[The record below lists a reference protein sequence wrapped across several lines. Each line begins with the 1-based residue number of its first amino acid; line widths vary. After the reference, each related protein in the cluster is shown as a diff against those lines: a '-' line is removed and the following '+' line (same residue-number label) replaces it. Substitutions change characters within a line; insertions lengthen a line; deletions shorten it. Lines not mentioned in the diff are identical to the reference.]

1 MLIEKKL
8 EEMGIELR
16 WGRNPRH
23 NRVYALRT
31 GNLIYLSG
39 ATGGPDFRGKV
50 GRDLTVE
57 QGYEGAKRAA
67 IGLLTSLEE
76 YLRDLDK
83 VKQWIK
89 LLCLVNTAEDFYDSP
104 AVANGA
110 SDLIVQLYGERGRH
124 SRSAVGIACPAGNS
138 CIEIEALVE
147 VED

>member
-1 MLIEKKL
+1 MLVEKKL
-8 EEMGIELR
+8 EEMGIELIL
-16 WGRNPRH
+16 GRNPRH

-31 GNLIYLSG
+31 GNLVYLSG
-39 ATGGPDFRGKV
+39 ATGGADFRGKV

-67 IGLLTSLEE
+67 VGLLTSLKECVW
-76 YLRDLDK
+76 DLDK
-83 VKQWIK
+83 VKQWVK
-89 LLCLVNTAEDFYDSP
+89 LLCMVNTAEDFYDAPS
-104 AVANGA
+104 VANGA

-124 SRSAVGIACPAGNS
+124 SRSAVGIACPAGNG